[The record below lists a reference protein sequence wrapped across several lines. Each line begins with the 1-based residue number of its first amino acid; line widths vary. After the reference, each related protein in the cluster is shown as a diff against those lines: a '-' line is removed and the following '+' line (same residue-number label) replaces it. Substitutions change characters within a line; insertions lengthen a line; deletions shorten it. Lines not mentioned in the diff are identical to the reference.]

1 MKNSFKD
8 MKRDEL
14 LAKRDELRRK
24 YFDLRFQSVVGHSEN
39 PLEKRTL
46 RRQIARIET
55 RIRQDGAVAAPAA
68 K

>member
-14 LAKRDELRRK
+14 AAKRDELRRK
-24 YFDLRFQSVVGHSEN
+24 YFDLRFQSVVGHTEN
-39 PLEKRTL
+39 PLGKRTL

-55 RIRQDGAVAAPAA
+55 RIRQDGAGAAPAA